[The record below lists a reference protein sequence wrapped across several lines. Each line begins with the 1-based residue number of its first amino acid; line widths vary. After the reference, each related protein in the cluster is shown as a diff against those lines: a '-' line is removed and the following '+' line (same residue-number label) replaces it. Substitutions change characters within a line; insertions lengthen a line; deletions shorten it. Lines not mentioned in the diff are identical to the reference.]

1 MPALAAYPLAALAE
15 IAGCFAICTWWRLGA
30 TPFWI
35 LPGGCA
41 LLAFGWLLAQVDTTV
56 AGRAFAA
63 YGGVY
68 IAASVTWMWLVE
80 GQRPLIARDRA
91 IRPLER
97 QLELNPNLK
106 GKTLDEVI
114 ESKCEDYVFVT
125 RYGERAARPNLS
137 RNFETLLK
145 SLKIVY
151 GADGKKRTLYSWRHF
166 YATLDLQRGIST
178 HALSR
183 QMGNSTGVLDRFYSK
198 LSPFMNPGLHSGR
211 DQQEQRNAAKTATEP
226 QQATTKAE
234 GDRELQEAPVANQ
247 TVPAQAAGT
256 SDQPAAPKTS
266 AHEKAFDL
274 FDVGKLSE
282 KALLITVGAE
292 RSGFE
297 LAEDLRLRT
306 LTAFEDGRL
315 SEDAMIKL
323 LS

>member
-1 MPALAAYPLAALAE
+1 M
-15 IAGCFAICTWWRLGA
+15 
-30 TPFWI
+30 
-35 LPGGCA
+35 
-41 LLAFGWLLAQVDTTV
+41 
-56 AGRAFAA
+56 
-63 YGGVY
+63 
-68 IAASVTWMWLVE
+68 
-80 GQRPLIARDRA
+80 
-91 IRPLER
+91 
-97 QLELNPNLK
+97 
-106 GKTLDEVI
+106 I

-211 DQQEQRNAAKTATEP
+211 DQQEQRNAAKTVTEP
-226 QQATTKAE
+226 QQAATKAE
-234 GDRELQEAPVANQ
+234 GDRELQEAPVAND
-247 TVPAQAAGT
+247 TTACT
-256 SDQPAAPKTS
+256 SRRPQIKPAPKTS

-274 FDVGKLSE
+274 FDGGKLSE
-282 KALLITVGAE
+282 KALLIAVGAE